1 MNLLDEKIKLEKMP
15 EIIPKAVTPKKESP
29 PPINLNEIF
38 KKKEEKEVL
47 KNDDSSSSYQNEIE
61 NLEKFEE
68 PEAIKNKIE
77 SFIEDEMP
85 EEDFLVINLFKN
97 YINLRKTKRI
107 STKSKNKNY
116 WISLNNLTFFQI
128 SSQKNSLNLISIILS
143 ETLKTIFTIC

>member
-1 MNLLDEKIKLEKMP
+1 MNLLDEKIKLEKTP

-38 KKKEEKEVL
+38 KKKEEL

>member
-1 MNLLDEKIKLEKMP
+1 MP

-128 SSQKNSLNLISIILS
+128 SSQS
-143 ETLKTIFTIC
+143 

>member
-1 MNLLDEKIKLEKMP
+1 MP